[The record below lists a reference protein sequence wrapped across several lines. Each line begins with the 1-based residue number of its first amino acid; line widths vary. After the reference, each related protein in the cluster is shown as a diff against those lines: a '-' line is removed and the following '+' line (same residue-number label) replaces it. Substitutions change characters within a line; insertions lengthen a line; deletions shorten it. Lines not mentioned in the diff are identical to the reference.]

1 MLLNKLPKDK
11 LDRIKDTFTVSF
23 KLLKLLWDNEKLLF
37 TGNLIAVLVPAI
49 VPFVNAYIFKLLIDA
64 VVASFSGNSFN
75 FTSLYYLIS
84 GLFISS
90 LALRLSFS
98 YQDYVVKILYT
109 KFPLTLYQIVLNK
122 ISSLDLEYFED
133 SKFKDILQKVKDT
146 YTWRPQEQLYMLFFL
161 LQSLVQVS
169 IAFYAILNLNIFLAI
184 LILVVSIPDLI
195 NQIVF
200 SRFSWIIWDMNTPY
214 RKKFSYLQEL
224 IQDRDSVK
232 ELKVFGLRLTFL
244 NDIIANQRKFFTE
257 NKAVANKQ
265 FKVNTVF
272 NFFDTLVLVGISVFV
287 IFQAITRKI
296 TIGDVSFYES
306 VISNFS
312 NGIGG
317 LFRNIS
323 RIFEHSL
330 YNKHVFEVLDLE
342 PKIKI
347 PANPKKIDFNQTPK
361 IEFKNTSYKYPGSD
375 RYVFNDF
382 SLTINPGEKI
392 ALVGENGSGKTT
404 LVKLLARFYDVD
416 EGEILIN
423 GTNLKDLDLESWY
436 KTLGILFQD
445 FIKYEYPVK
454 ENILFG
460 KIWEK
465 EDLEMIIEAAKD
477 AGAQPMIKKF
487 EKEYDQML
495 GRTFE
500 GGLELSGGQWQ
511 KIALARA
518 FYRNAPVLI
527 LDEPTSAIDA
537 RAESEIFNKVEKLSK
552 DKTVLIISHRFSTV
566 RNADKIYVID
576 KGSIIEQGSHQELLK
591 LNGEYATLFK
601 LQAKGYQ

>member
-1 MLLNKLPKDK
+1 MFKKEITAEKLS
-11 LDRIKDTFTVSF
+11 RARETITVSF

-37 TGNLIAVLVPAI
+37 IGNLIAVLIPAI
-49 VPFVNAYIFKLLIDA
+49 VPFINAYIFKLIIDL
-64 VVASFSGNSFN
+64 VVASFGGSFDYN
-75 FTSLYYLIS
+75 GLYYLL
-84 GLFISS
+84 GFLLISS
-90 LALRLSFS
+90 FAMRMAFTF
-98 YQDYVVKILYT
+98 QDFVVKILYA
-109 KFPLTLYQIVLNK
+109 KFPLTLYQVVLNK
-122 ISSLDLEYFED
+122 VSSLDLGYFED
-133 SKFKDILQKVKDT
+133 PDFKDVLQKVKDT
-146 YTWRPQEQLYMLFFL
+146 YSWRPLELLYMLFFFF
-161 LQSLVQVS
+161 QSLVQVL
-169 IAFYAILNLNIFLAI
+169 IALYAILTLNPYLAF
-184 LILVVSIPDLI
+184 LILAVSVPDLI
-195 NQIVF
+195 NQLKF
-200 SRFSWIIWDMNTPY
+200 SKFTWIIWDTGTPL
-214 RKKFSYLQEL
+214 RKKFNYLQEL
-224 IQDRDSVK
+224 IQDRDSIK
-232 ELKVFGLRLTFL
+232 ELKIFGLRLPFL
-244 NDIIANQRKFFTE
+244 KEILLNQSRFFNE
-257 NKAVANKQ
+257 NKSIARKQ
-265 FKVNTVF
+265 FGVSSIF
-272 NFFDTLVLVGISVFV
+272 NFFDTLVLGGISVYV
-287 IFQAITRKI
+287 IFEAIAKRI
-296 TIGDVSFYES
+296 SIGDVSFYES
-306 VISNFS
+306 VIANFS

-330 YNKHVFEVLDLE
+330 YVKYLFDIMDLE
-342 PKIKI
+342 PRVKV
-347 PANPKKIDFNQTPK
+347 NPNAVKIDHTRTPV
-361 IEFKNTSYKYPGSD
+361 IEFKNISYKYPGSD
-375 RYVFNDF
+375 RHVFKDF

-392 ALVGENGSGKTT
+392 ALVGENGAGKTT

-423 GTNLKDLDLESWY
+423 GTSLKDLDLESWY

-454 ENILFG
+454 DNIMFG
-460 KIWEK
+460 KIWDK
-465 EDLEMIIEAAKD
+465 EDLDLIIEAAKD
-477 AGAQPMIKKF
+477 AGAQLMIKKF

-576 KGSIIEQGSHQELLK
+576 KGRIIEQGSHQELLK
-591 LNGEYATLFK
+591 LNGEYSTLFK
-601 LQAKGYQ
+601 LQAKAYQ

>member
-1 MLLNKLPKDK
+1 MLINKISKDK
-11 LDRIKDTFTVSF
+11 LDRIKDTFIVSS

-37 TGNLIAVLVPAI
+37 TGNLIAVLVPAV

-64 VVASFSGNSFN
+64 VVASFSGSSFN
-75 FTSLYYLIS
+75 FSSLYYLIS

-109 KFPLTLYQIVLNK
+109 KFPLTLYQVVLNK
-122 ISSLDLEYFED
+122 ISSLDLQYFED
-133 SKFKDILQKVKDT
+133 PKFKDVLQKVKDT
-146 YTWRPQEQLYMLFFL
+146 YTWRPQEQLYMIFFL
-161 LQSLVQVS
+161 MQSLVQVS
-169 IAFYAILNLNIFLAI
+169 IAFYAILTLNVFLAV
-184 LILVVSIPDLI
+184 LILAVSIPDLI
-195 NQIVF
+195 NQLVF

-232 ELKVFGLRLTFL
+232 EIKVFGLRLTFL
-244 NDIIANQRKFFTE
+244 SDIIANQRKFFTE

-272 NFFDTLVLVGISVFV
+272 NFFDTIVLVGISVFV
-287 IFQAITRKI
+287 IFQAIQRKI

-317 LFRNIS
+317 LFRNMS
-323 RIFEHSL
+323 KIFEHSL
-330 YNKHVFEVLDLE
+330 YNKHVFEVLDME

-347 PANPKKIDFNQTPK
+347 QPNPKKIDFNQTPK
-361 IEFKNTSYKYPGSD
+361 IEFKNISYKYPGTD
-375 RYVFNDF
+375 KYVFKDF
-382 SLTINPGEKI
+382 SLTINPGEKV

-404 LVKLLARFYDVD
+404 LVKLLARFYDTD
-416 EGEILIN
+416 EGVILIN

-454 ENILFG
+454 DNILFG

-465 EDLEMIIEAAKD
+465 EDLEMIVEAAKD

-537 RAESEIFNKVEKLSK
+537 RAEAEIFNKVEKLSK

-566 RNADKIYVID
+566 RNAEKIYVINNG
-576 KGSIIEQGSHQELLK
+576 KIIEQGSHPELLK
-591 LNGEYATLFK
+591 LNGEYSTLFK
-601 LQAKGYQ
+601 LQARGYQ